1 MKKASNYS
9 AKIFFTLGLL
19 MAFIGFFIGIEGRPL
34 ISNYA
39 YAYTYTNPVSH
50 LLQELLHSGTFYL
63 MLPSLIPFLI
73 SFYFYRK
80 EKIEK

>member
-19 MAFIGFFIGIEGRPL
+19 MAFIGFVIGIEGRPL

-39 YAYTYTNPVSH
+39 YAYTNPVSH